1 MLTSI
6 NLIKFIN
13 IHNQKLD
20 FGDILLPSNT
30 LLFNNCSNLVIT
42 CKNKI
47 NQIIVEKSK
56 NISFNIHKLIT
67 GFDISKSDNIFI
79 ILQESIDSI
88 PFIGIFCSSIYLFGT
103 LIFYLNTIIS
113 CESSNLYHID
123 SIN

>member
-1 MLTSI
+1 MITAI

-13 IHNQKLD
+13 IHNQRLD

-30 LLFNNCSNLVIT
+30 LLFNNCSNLVII

-56 NISFNIHKLIT
+56 NISFSIYKLIT
-67 GFDISKSDNIFI
+67 GFDISKSNNIFI

-88 PFIGIFCSSIYLFGT
+88 PYIGMFYSSIYLFGT
-103 LIFYLNTIIS
+103 LIFYLNTVIS
-113 CESSNLYHID
+113 CEKSNLFHID
-123 SIN
+123 NIN